1 MKVMIVYFAV
11 LIRLSLAG
19 NLFLVKIGL
28 ILSSVLDELV
38 SVLISDTDFFMK
50 SPGIFFR
57 ISVSKSGYAFC
68 GFL

>member
-50 SPGIFFR
+50 SPGIF
-57 ISVSKSGYAFC
+57 
-68 GFL
+68 